1 MLDMLLIPIILPS
14 IDVTEEPAIP
24 SQVEVAYSYQD
35 RNPYKCVELINTYL
49 DGKNRTDVTSGSI
62 ADKSFRP
69 SKQAVS
75 EENAENSESQ
85 NSDDSVTPSENQEEE
100 SLKTEEEQPAAA
112 EKESQTDA
120 AAHVPQPESDNTH
133 SEHTAET
140 GPKPSALSQT
150 EDMDTNVIRQVILDD
165 MESEKEQ
172 ARSDYLFVARNAEK
186 ERIFNA
192 LMSCKIKA
200 GIARND
206 EFRNHYSYRKNTLT
220 SAIYKY
226 NKIRTALQNKTIKP
240 SDINFIQNPSELNR
254 ENYQKIKPYIQL
266 IELYK
271 LSESNNLKAVSF
283 FENNINDQAF
293 NSYPESVKNAFWIQ
307 GFNLYYGLNHKNIAY
322 YLLNL
327 VEKNYSGKTQYT
339 YTNAILAK
347 QLSMLAMENKDFEYA
362 EEHLSRY
369 VSVIEHIPEEQMN
382 YIDNLLQLSDLKIK
396 TGHSND
402 AVTLLKKADHLINY
416 TTMDKADEERFKGI
430 LSHLYIEVHE
440 YERALFYLDTDN
452 HNYSFDSEKTIS
464 LLRLIDLAIAL
475 NGTNQTSNAAQLM
488 KTIGGYLDKL
498 PDQYKP
504 LYYHTNAAIEATQG
518 NYAEAYKNVEA
529 AYGYGK
535 NLYTRLPDN
544 QSHNLPPPTFYQNY
558 LPHNNNIVSVPIRM
572 MIVMLSGS
580 TILFLI
586 VVLAFLRYY
595 NKSKELEREIDRIE
609 DDYPQSLSSDIKNYN
624 DFMNFIIR
632 QSMNYHQS
640 DNDMGTKNI
649 DLINNKDIYQIF
661 IPGFTDLSIKRG
673 YKQAQNQRNAFIDK
687 LQNLLHIASDIYVI
701 SDARYVIVT
710 KPNADMDAF
719 TMSNTIINKIEQ
731 VLKELHIDPVV
742 NAGIISYPFINSA
755 PYSLES
761 TRIFELLSLALAGAR
776 SIADHNQQSS
786 FVRLNANRLD
796 KSSIQDGDT
805 YARAINCIKK
815 GSIKTISL
823 PEESQIDWQQIQEDT
838 LL

>member
-1 MLDMLLIPIILPS
+1 M
-14 IDVTEEPAIP
+14 
-24 SQVEVAYSYQD
+24 
-35 RNPYKCVELINTYL
+35 
-49 DGKNRTDVTSGSI
+49 
-62 ADKSFRP
+62 
-69 SKQAVS
+69 
-75 EENAENSESQ
+75 
-85 NSDDSVTPSENQEEE
+85 
-100 SLKTEEEQPAAA
+100 
-112 EKESQTDA
+112 
-120 AAHVPQPESDNTH
+120 
-133 SEHTAET
+133 
-140 GPKPSALSQT
+140 
-150 EDMDTNVIRQVILDD
+150 
-165 MESEKEQ
+165 
-172 ARSDYLFVARNAEK
+172 
-186 ERIFNA
+186 
-192 LMSCKIKA
+192 
-200 GIARND
+200 
-206 EFRNHYSYRKNTLT
+206 
-220 SAIYKY
+220 
-226 NKIRTALQNKTIKP
+226 
-240 SDINFIQNPSELNR
+240 
-254 ENYQKIKPYIQL
+254 
-266 IELYK
+266 
-271 LSESNNLKAVSF
+271 
-283 FENNINDQAF
+283 
-293 NSYPESVKNAFWIQ
+293 
-307 GFNLYYGLNHKNIAY
+307 
-322 YLLNL
+322 
-327 VEKNYSGKTQYT
+327 
-339 YTNAILAK
+339 
-347 QLSMLAMENKDFEYA
+347 
-362 EEHLSRY
+362 
-369 VSVIEHIPEEQMN
+369 
-382 YIDNLLQLSDLKIK
+382 
-396 TGHSND
+396 
-402 AVTLLKKADHLINY
+402 
-416 TTMDKADEERFKGI
+416 
-430 LSHLYIEVHE
+430 
-440 YERALFYLDTDN
+440 
-452 HNYSFDSEKTIS
+452 
-464 LLRLIDLAIAL
+464 
-475 NGTNQTSNAAQLM
+475 
-488 KTIGGYLDKL
+488 
-498 PDQYKP
+498 
-504 LYYHTNAAIEATQG
+504 
-518 NYAEAYKNVEA
+518 
-529 AYGYGK
+529 
-535 NLYTRLPDN
+535 
-544 QSHNLPPPTFYQNY
+544 
-558 LPHNNNIVSVPIRM
+558 PIRM

-595 NKSKELEREIDRIE
+595 NKSKEFEREIDRIE

-838 LL
+838 ML